1 MYIYIC
7 TVYIYTHVYE
17 YDMIYYTIY
26 QHLYRYRVPKL
37 TEGEALRCMERDP
50 VQVGWR
56 GGLWFLPVNCD
67 DINVVHDFSIY
78 IYTYI
83 HIDFHES
90 VISIY
95 I

>member
-67 DINVVHDFSIY
+67 GINVVHDFSIY
-78 IYTYI
+78 T
-83 HIDFHES
+83 H
-90 VISIY
+90 IY